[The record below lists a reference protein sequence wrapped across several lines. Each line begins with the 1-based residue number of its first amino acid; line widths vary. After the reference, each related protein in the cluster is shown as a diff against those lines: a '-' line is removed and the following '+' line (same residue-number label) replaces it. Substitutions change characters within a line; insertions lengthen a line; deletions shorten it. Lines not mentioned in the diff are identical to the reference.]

1 MRKLTLFFGA
11 IMALALTACG
21 KKAPVMYDKEGFK
34 QIITLFEDSP
44 VKDKEFNLIF
54 FQSGEA
60 LKGNTLDFGRFM
72 YWDQAQGKIIL
83 QEFNFPKKWD
93 EAKAVDDSQKEGDLF
108 KLKDIN
114 ADKVVDAIKE
124 GIEKFKD
131 EYPDYENFNV
141 SCIFLV
147 SNGKAGEYEVGF
159 KMEFTE
165 IGKAT
170 QTRTVG
176 RTQTTTTTYYRVMA
190 QKKDGQWTFEPEE
203 D

>member
-1 MRKLTLFFGA
+1 MEKA
-11 IMALALTACG
+11 I
-21 KKAPVMYDKEGFK
+21 KEEIKEEIKEG
-34 QIITLFEDSP
+34 
-44 VKDKEFNLIF
+44 
-54 FQSGEA
+54 
-60 LKGNTLDFGRFM
+60 
-72 YWDQAQGKIIL
+72 
-83 QEFNFPKKWD
+83 
-93 EAKAVDDSQKEGDLF
+93 
-108 KLKDIN
+108 
-114 ADKVVDAIKE
+114 IKE